1 MPLIILTGYPSSG
14 KSTRAAELKQLFEQR
29 ISQPENSNRILT
41 VQVVSDDQLGVPHS
55 AYATANEEKKARG
68 TVMSAVQR
76 HLSRECI
83 VIVDSLNYIKG
94 FRYQLFCVARE
105 MSTPHCVIH
114 CAIPIEEARRIN
126 DSRQA
131 QGYDAT
137 VFEELV
143 MRYEEPNAATKWD
156 SPLFTI
162 VQHMNDPI
170 PFDKVWDA
178 VVEKKA
184 PPPTFAT
191 AVKPVTGG
199 NYLFE
204 FDRATQEVITAVLD
218 AQKSGVPMSEIA
230 APGSG
235 TKVQMPGR
243 NVTLAELRRLRR
255 QFTNLNRMATP
266 KIDRVPELFVDY
278 LNTNL

>member
-1 MPLIILTGYPSSG
+1 MTSS
-14 KSTRAAELKQLFEQR
+14 E
-29 ISQPENSNRILT
+29 
-41 VQVVSDDQLGVPHS
+41 
-55 AYATANEEKKARG
+55 
-68 TVMSAVQR
+68 VMSAVQR

-126 DSRQA
+126 DSRQV
-131 QGYDAT
+131 QGYEAT

-143 MRYEEPNAATKWD
+143 MRYEEPNAATRWD

-162 VQHMNDPI
+162 IQHMNDPI

-178 VVEKKA
+178 
-184 PPPTFAT
+184 
-191 AVKPVTGG
+191 PVTGG

-278 LNTNL
+278 LSTNL